1 MKSKLSE
8 EKTGVLLVN
17 LGTPDEPT
25 RSAVSRFLR
34 EFLSDPRVIDLPAL
48 PWRLL
53 LNTVILPIRSPRVA
67 KKYQEIWS
75 EEGSPLRA
83 ITEHIAK
90 KLATRLNIPVKAGMR
105 YGNPSLIHALLE
117 LRKEGIEHLIVLPL
131 FPQYSSSTTA
141 SVFDA
146 VTAAFKKCPALPN
159 FKFIQDY
166 YDNEGYIQALAT
178 KIKSHWALNGRAQK
192 LVITFHGLPK
202 RYVEKGDPYEK
213 QCQVT
218 AALLAQSLE
227 LQPDDWLLCFQSR
240 FGKATWLQPYAAP
253 LLASLPAKGIKSVDV
268 ISPGFAV
275 DCLETL
281 EELCLQYHDL
291 FKQAGGEIY
300 HYIPALNEDDPQIE
314 FLAGL
319 IRHRD

>member
-90 KLATRLNIPVKAGMR
+90 KLATRLNMPVKAGMR

-117 LRKEGIEHLIVLPL
+117 LRKEGIERLIVLPL

-146 VTAAFKKCPALPN
+146 VTAAFKKCPALPS
-159 FKFIQDY
+159 FEFIQDY
-166 YDNEGYIQALAT
+166 HDNEGYIQALAA
-178 KIKSHWALNGRAQK
+178 KIKCHWALNGRAQK

-218 AALLAQSLE
+218 AALLAQALE
-227 LQPDDWLLCFQSR
+227 LQSDDWLLCFQSR
-240 FGKATWLQPYAAP
+240 FGKAAWLQPYAAP

-281 EELCLQYHDL
+281 EELCLQYRDL
-291 FKQAGGEIY
+291 FKQAGGETY
-300 HYIPALNEDDPQIE
+300 HYIPALNEDDTQIE

-319 IRHRD
+319 IRHSD